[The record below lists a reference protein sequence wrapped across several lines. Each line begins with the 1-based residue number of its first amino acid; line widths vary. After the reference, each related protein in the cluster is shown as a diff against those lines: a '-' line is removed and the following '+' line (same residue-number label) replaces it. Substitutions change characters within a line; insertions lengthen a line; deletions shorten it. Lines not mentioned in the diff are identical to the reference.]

1 MEVKQKITLQSV
13 FWRFLFWF
21 CTLAGGNIL
30 IFLVVFLLLPSMG
43 IVFPANYGENM
54 LEENRDKIENAR
66 TVSEELI
73 PEVCRYGVFSTDGVF
88 LYGNIGLKMQ
98 KEAWEEYEQDSRGN
112 NSIGYLKYFQR
123 EGEVCIAAYRL
134 KAEFTNPVLRKWL
147 PGALEIFLILILAI
161 FLIEVVLLIR
171 RFGRIIEKELET
183 VKLVTEKVRLRDLE
197 FERPDT
203 RIREVDEVMESLA
216 GMRAALESSLKI
228 QWKMEETR
236 KQQVRALV
244 HDIKTPLTVIRGN
257 TQLMQESESAEESR
271 EYEEYILRETDRIEE
286 YINTLQKMLQSEET
300 VQFQRTEVDVRQA
313 AETFAVRAKM
323 LAAGNQQ
330 NLEVVISTA
339 ADYINSDRQLLLR
352 AWENL
357 LSNALE
363 YTPAGGDILISIKME
378 DKKLVFVI
386 EDSGPGFTKED
397 MCRGAEQFY
406 QGDKSRNSRSHYG
419 MGLFMVSSFIKQQGG
434 EMILG
439 NSPRTKGALV
449 RLEINI

>member
-88 LYGNIGLKMQ
+88 LYGNIGLEMQ
-98 KEAWEEYEQDSRGN
+98 KEVWEEYEQNSRGN
-112 NSIGYLKYFQR
+112 NSIGYLKYFRR
-123 EGEVCIAAYRL
+123 EGEVCIGAYRL

-147 PGALEIFLILILAI
+147 PGAPETLLILILAT
-161 FLIEVVLLIR
+161 FLIEVVLLTR
-171 RFGRIIEKELET
+171 RFGRIIGKELEA

-216 GMRAALESSLKI
+216 GMREALESSLKS
-228 QWKMEETR
+228 QWKMEDIR

-300 VQFQRTEVDVRQA
+300 VQFQRTKVDVRQA

-378 DKKLVFVI
+378 GKKLVFMI
-386 EDSGPGFTKED
+386 EDSGPGFTEED
-397 MCRGAEQFY
+397 MCRGTEQFY

>member
-21 CTLAGGNIL
+21 CALIGGNIL
-30 IFLVVFLLLPSMG
+30 ICLVVFLLLPSMG

-54 LEENRDKIENAR
+54 LEENRDEIENVR

-73 PEVCRYGVFSTDGVF
+73 PEGCSYGVFSTDGVF
-88 LYGNIGLKMQ
+88 LYGNMGLEMQ
-98 KEAWEEYEQDSRGN
+98 KKVWKEYEQDGRGN
-112 NSIGYLKYFQR
+112 SRIGYLKYFRR
-123 EGEVCIAAYRL
+123 EGEVCIAAYHL

-147 PGALEIFLILILAI
+147 PGAPETFLIMLLAM

-171 RFGRIIEKELET
+171 RFGRIIGKELET

-216 GMRAALESSLKI
+216 GMKEALESSLKS
-228 QWKMEETR
+228 QWKMEEIR

-286 YINTLQKMLQSEET
+286 YINTLQKMLQSEEP
-300 VQFQRTEVDVRQA
+300 VQFQQEKVDVRQA
-313 AETFAVRAKM
+313 AEAFAVRAKM
-323 LAAGNQQ
+323 LAVGNQR

-363 YTPAGGDILISIKME
+363 YTPAGGDIFISIKTE
-378 DKKLVFVI
+378 GKKLVFVV
-386 EDSGPGFTKED
+386 EDSGPGFTEED
-397 MCRGAEQFY
+397 MCRGTEQFY

-419 MGLFMVSSFIKQQGG
+419 MGLFMVSSFVKQQGG

-439 NSPRTKGALV
+439 NSARTKGALV

>member
-13 FWRFLFWF
+13 FWRFLFGF

-98 KEAWEEYEQDSRGN
+98 KEAWEEYEQNSRGN
-112 NSIGYLKYFQR
+112 NSIGYLKYFRR

-300 VQFQRTEVDVRQA
+300 VQFQRTKVDVRQA

-378 DKKLVFVI
+378 GKKLVFMI
-386 EDSGPGFTKED
+386 EDSGPGFTEED
-397 MCRGAEQFY
+397 MCRGTEQFY

>member
-21 CTLAGGNIL
+21 CALIGGNIL
-30 IFLVVFLLLPSMG
+30 ICLVVFLLLPSMG

-54 LEENRDKIENAR
+54 LEENRDEIENVR

-73 PEVCRYGVFSTDGVF
+73 PEGCSYGVFSTDGVF
-88 LYGNIGLKMQ
+88 LYGNMGLEMQ
-98 KEAWEEYEQDSRGN
+98 KKVWKEYEQDGRGN
-112 NSIGYLKYFQR
+112 SRIGYLKYFRR
-123 EGEVCIAAYRL
+123 EGEVCIAAYHL

-147 PGALEIFLILILAI
+147 PGAPETFLIMLLAM

-171 RFGRIIEKELET
+171 RFGHIIGKELET

-216 GMRAALESSLKI
+216 GMKEALESSLKS
-228 QWKMEETR
+228 QWKMEEIR

-286 YINTLQKMLQSEET
+286 YINTLQKMLQSEEP
-300 VQFQRTEVDVRQA
+300 VQFQQEKVDVRQA
-313 AETFAVRAKM
+313 AEAFAVRAKM
-323 LAAGNQQ
+323 LAVGNQR

-363 YTPAGGDILISIKME
+363 YTPAGGDIFISIKTE
-378 DKKLVFVI
+378 GKKLVFVV
-386 EDSGPGFTKED
+386 EDSGPGFTEED
-397 MCRGAEQFY
+397 MCRGTEQFY

-419 MGLFMVSSFIKQQGG
+419 MGLFMVSSFVKQQGG

-439 NSPRTKGALV
+439 NSARTKGALV

>member
-88 LYGNIGLKMQ
+88 LYGNIGLEMQ
-98 KEAWEEYEQDSRGN
+98 KEVWEEYEQNSRGN
-112 NSIGYLKYFQR
+112 NSIGYLKYFRR
-123 EGEVCIAAYRL
+123 EGEVCIGAYRL

-147 PGALEIFLILILAI
+147 PGAPETLLILILAT
-161 FLIEVVLLIR
+161 FLIEVVLLTR
-171 RFGRIIEKELET
+171 RFGRIIGKELEA

-216 GMRAALESSLKI
+216 GMREALESSLKS
-228 QWKMEETR
+228 QWKMEDIR

-378 DKKLVFVI
+378 GKKLVFMI
-386 EDSGPGFTKED
+386 EDSGPGFTEED
-397 MCRGAEQFY
+397 MCRGTEQFY

-434 EMILG
+434 EIILG

>member
-43 IVFPANYGENM
+43 AVFPANYGENK
-54 LEENRDKIENAR
+54 LEENREKIENVR
-66 TVSEELI
+66 IVSEELI

-88 LYGNIGLKMQ
+88 LYGNIGLEMQ
-98 KEAWEEYEQDSRGN
+98 KEVWEEYEQNSRGN
-112 NSIGYLKYFQR
+112 NSIGYLKYFPR

-147 PGALEIFLILILAI
+147 PGAPETLLILILAT
-161 FLIEVVLLIR
+161 FLIEVVLLTR
-171 RFGRIIEKELET
+171 RFGRIIGKELEA

-216 GMRAALESSLKI
+216 GMREALESSLKS
-228 QWKMEETR
+228 QWKMEDIR

-300 VQFQRTEVDVRQA
+300 VQFQRTKVDVRQA

-378 DKKLVFVI
+378 GKKLVFMI
-386 EDSGPGFTKED
+386 EDSGPGFTEED
-397 MCRGAEQFY
+397 MCRGTEQFY

>member
-21 CTLAGGNIL
+21 CAIAGGNIF
-30 IFLVVFLLLPSMG
+30 ICLVVFLLLSSMG
-43 IVFPANYGENM
+43 MVLPANYGENM
-54 LEENRDKIENAR
+54 LEENRDKIENVR
-66 TVSEELI
+66 IVSEELI
-73 PEVCRYGVFSTDGVF
+73 PEGCRYGVFSTDGGF

-98 KEAWEEYEQDSRGN
+98 KEVWEEYEQDGRGN
-112 NSIGYLKYFQR
+112 SRIGYLKYFRR

-134 KAEFTNPVLRKWL
+134 KAEFTNPVLKKWL
-147 PGALEIFLILILAI
+147 PGAPETFLILLLVM

-171 RFGRIIEKELET
+171 RFGRIIGKELET
-183 VKLVTEKVRLRDLE
+183 VKLVTEKVRLQDLD

-216 GMRAALESSLKI
+216 GMREALESSLKS
-228 QWKMEETR
+228 QWKMEEIR
-236 KQQVRALV
+236 KQQIRALV

-257 TQLMQESESAEESR
+257 AQLMQESESAEESR
-271 EYEEYILRETDRIEE
+271 EYEDYILQETDRIEE

-300 VQFQRTEVDVRQA
+300 VQFQREKVDVRQT
-313 AETFAVRAKM
+313 AEAFAVRAKM

-330 NLEVVISTA
+330 NLDVVIFSTTA
-339 ADYINSDRQLLLR
+339 YINSDRQLLLR

-363 YTPAGGDILISIKME
+363 YTPAGGDILISIKMQG
-378 DKKLVFVI
+378 KKLVFMI
-386 EDSGPGFTKED
+386 EDSGPGFTEED
-397 MCRGAEQFY
+397 MCRGTEQFY

-434 EMILG
+434 DMILG

>member
-43 IVFPANYGENM
+43 IVFPANYGENK
-54 LEENRDKIENAR
+54 LEENRDKIENVR
-66 TVSEELI
+66 IVSEELI

-88 LYGNIGLKMQ
+88 LYGNIGLEMQ
-98 KEAWEEYEQDSRGN
+98 KEVWEEYEQNSRGN
-112 NSIGYLKYFQR
+112 NSIGYLKYFRR

-147 PGALEIFLILILAI
+147 PGAPETLLILILAT
-161 FLIEVVLLIR
+161 FLIEVVLLTR
-171 RFGRIIEKELET
+171 RFGRIIGKELEA

-216 GMRAALESSLKI
+216 GMREALESSLKS
-228 QWKMEETR
+228 QWKMEDIR

-378 DKKLVFVI
+378 GKKLVFMI
-386 EDSGPGFTKED
+386 EDSGPGFTEED
-397 MCRGAEQFY
+397 MCRGTEQFY

>member
-1 MEVKQKITLQSV
+1 MEIKQKVTLQSV

-21 CTLAGGNIL
+21 CALAGVNIL
-30 IFLVVFLLLPSMG
+30 IFLVLVLFLPSMG

-54 LEENRDKIENAR
+54 LEENRDKIENAW

-73 PEVCRYGVFSTDGVF
+73 PEGCYYGVFHTDGTF
-88 LYGNIGLKMQ
+88 LYGNMGLKMQ
-98 KEAWEEYEQDSRGN
+98 KKVWKEYEQDGRGDSR
-112 NSIGYLKYFQR
+112 IGYLKYFPR
-123 EGEVCIAAYRL
+123 EGEVCIAAYHL

-147 PGALEIFLILILAI
+147 LGAPETFLILLLVM

-171 RFGRIIEKELET
+171 RFGRIIGKELET
-183 VKLVTEKVRLRDLE
+183 VKLVTEKVRLRNLE

-216 GMRAALESSLKI
+216 GMREALESSLKS
-228 QWKMEETR
+228 QWKMEEMR

-257 TQLMQESESAEESR
+257 AQLMQESESAEESR
-271 EYEEYILRETDRIEE
+271 EYEDYILQETDRIEE

-300 VQFQRTEVDVRQA
+300 VQFQTEKVNVKQT
-313 AETFAVRAKM
+313 AEAFAVRAKM

-330 NLEVVISTA
+330 NLEVVISSTTA
-339 ADYINSDRQLLLR
+339 YINSDRQLLLR

-363 YTPAGGDILISIKME
+363 YTPAEGDILISIKTE
-378 DKKLVFVI
+378 GKKLVFVI

-434 EMILG
+434 EMILE

>member
-1 MEVKQKITLQSV
+1 
-13 FWRFLFWF
+13 
-21 CTLAGGNIL
+21 
-30 IFLVVFLLLPSMG
+30 MG

-54 LEENRDKIENAR
+54 LEENRNKIENAR
-66 TVSEELI
+66 IVSEELI
-73 PEVCRYGVFSTDGVF
+73 PEGCSYGVFRTDGVF
-88 LYGNIGLKMQ
+88 LYGNMGLEMQ
-98 KEAWEEYEQDSRGN
+98 KKVWKEYKQDGRGN
-112 NSIGYLKYFQR
+112 SRIGYLKYFRR
-123 EGEVCIAAYRL
+123 EGEVCIAAYHL

-147 PGALEIFLILILAI
+147 PGAPETFLILLLAM

-171 RFGRIIEKELET
+171 RFGRIIGKELET

-216 GMRAALESSLKI
+216 GMKEALESSLKS

-236 KQQVRALV
+236 KQQIRALV

-257 TQLMQESESAEESR
+257 TQLMQESESADESR

-300 VQFQRTEVDVRQA
+300 MQFQRTKVDVKQA
-313 AETFAVRAKM
+313 AEAFAVRAKM
-323 LAAGNQQ
+323 LAAGNQR
-330 NLEVVISTA
+330 NLEVVISSA

-363 YTPAGGDILISIKME
+363 YTPAGGDILISIKTE
-378 DKKLVFVI
+378 GKKLVFMI

-397 MCRGAEQFY
+397 MRRGTEQFY

-434 EMILG
+434 ELILG
-439 NSPRTKGALV
+439 NSLRTKGALI